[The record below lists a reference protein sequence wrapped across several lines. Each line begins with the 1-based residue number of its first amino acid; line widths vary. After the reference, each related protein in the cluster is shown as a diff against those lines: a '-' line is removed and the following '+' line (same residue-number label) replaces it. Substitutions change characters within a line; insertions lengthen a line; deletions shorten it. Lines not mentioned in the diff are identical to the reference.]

1 MHRVMWCG
9 NRSAASSP
17 SSLSPSSRLSLPSSG
32 ACTKDAAAAAASRVS
47 HPSATVLDSIW
58 EDLEDGISRIY
69 TKQSLNMSKNRYIE
83 LYT

>member
-1 MHRVMWCG
+1 MDPGRRPAG
-9 NRSAASSP
+9 
-17 SSLSPSSRLSLPSSG
+17 
-32 ACTKDAAAAAASRVS
+32 AAADAASRVS